1 MAIYAPHYY
10 SGGEKV

>member
-10 SGGEKV
+10 SGGVKV